1 MGPRTH
7 AATAIAVLVL
17 AGWALA
23 PRAGMSAAASA
34 KHHPRRVPSP
44 TVPSAHPTLVSPAEI
59 STPIKFRR
67 RPRASSEI
75 LAVHA
80 IGALYGTCP
89 PRETD
94 WTLRLLNN
102 TPATDL
108 VVLHVGG
115 SAHMRV
121 LLQPGYELPW
131 RLPANAARTHE
142 PADHPARQSATTI
155 DTTQPSRIAV
165 TQATEP
171 HTFQAQITLA
181 LAAGGDGSGDCAPI
195 ATQISTRTYFNGPA
209 R

>member
-1 MGPRTH
+1 MGPRTQ

-23 PRAGMSAAASA
+23 PRADTSAVASA
-34 KHHPRRVPSP
+34 KDHARRVPSP

-59 STPIKFRR
+59 STPIKVRR
-67 RPRASSEI
+67 LPRASSEI

-80 IGALYGTCP
+80 VGALYGSCP
-89 PRETD
+89 PREKD
-94 WTLRLLNN
+94 WTLQLLNN

-108 VVLHVGG
+108 VELHVGS
-115 SAHMRV
+115 SAHRRV

-165 TQATEP
+165 TQATET
-171 HTFQAQITLA
+171 HTFQVQITLV
-181 LAAGGDGSGDCAPI
+181 LAAGGDDSGDCAPI
-195 ATQISTRTYFNGPA
+195 ATQINTRTYFNGPA

>member
-23 PRAGMSAAASA
+23 PRAGMSAVASA
-34 KHHPRRVPSP
+34 KHHPPPVPSP

-59 STPIKFRR
+59 STPIKVRR
-67 RPRASSEI
+67 RPRANSEI

-108 VVLHVGG
+108 VVLHVGS
-115 SAHMRV
+115 SAHKRV

-171 HTFQAQITLA
+171 HTFRPRSRSRSPP
-181 LAAGGDGSGDCAPI
+181 AATAAATARQI
-195 ATQISTRTYFNGPA
+195 ATQISTRTHFNGPA

>member
-1 MGPRTH
+1 
-7 AATAIAVLVL
+7 VLVL
-17 AGWALA
+17 VGWGLA
-23 PRAGMSAAASA
+23 RPEMRAVASA
-34 KHHPRRVPSP
+34 KDHPSGVHSP
-44 TVPSAHPTLVSPAEI
+44 TGPSAHPTLVSPAEI
-59 STPIKFRR
+59 STPIKVRR
-67 RPRASSEI
+67 LPRASSEI

-80 IGALYGTCP
+80 VGALYGTCQ
-89 PRETD
+89 PREKD

-108 VVLHVGG
+108 VVLHVSS

-142 PADHPARQSATTI
+142 PADHPARQSPTTI

-165 TQATEP
+165 SQATEP
-171 HTFQAQITLA
+171 HTFQAQITLT

-195 ATQISTRTYFNGPA
+195 ATQISTRTYFNGP